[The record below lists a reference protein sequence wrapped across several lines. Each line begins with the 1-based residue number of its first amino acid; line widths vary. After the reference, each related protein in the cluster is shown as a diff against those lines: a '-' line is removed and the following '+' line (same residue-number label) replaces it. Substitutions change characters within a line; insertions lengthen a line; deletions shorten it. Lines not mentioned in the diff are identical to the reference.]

1 MIDIKFE
8 FENKRAAAY
17 DNKKLIGESTISPSE
32 KFWIID
38 HTEVDENYGGKGIAK
53 KLIEIIVNEAKKRDL
68 KILPLCPYAKKE
80 FEKNKE
86 YQEIMYR

>member
-1 MIDIKFE
+1 M
-8 FENKRAAAY
+8 
-17 DNKKLIGESTISPSE
+17 
-32 KFWIID
+32 
-38 HTEVDENYGGKGIAK
+38 
-53 KLIEIIVNEAKKRDL
+53 VNEAKKRDL